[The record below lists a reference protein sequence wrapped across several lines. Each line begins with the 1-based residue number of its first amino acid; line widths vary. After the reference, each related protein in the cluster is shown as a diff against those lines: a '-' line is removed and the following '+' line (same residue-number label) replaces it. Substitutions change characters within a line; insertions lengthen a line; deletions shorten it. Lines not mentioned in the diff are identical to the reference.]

1 MNKLVKVL
9 KTENQSSTA
18 GFHPGGVVDLL
29 LKDHRA
35 MKLLM
40 SRIRSPKRT
49 STQIISTFN
58 KLKKLVKSHVA
69 AEEYGLLRVI
79 MDHPRFESNA
89 HEGYEEHRVHE
100 YILNG
105 IQTVTDPKRK
115 AEQMKA
121 FCEILEHH
129 LEEEEEELFPRVKKL
144 LAKSSGEKLG
154 KRFLRKRKQTRNQ
167 KEKLGASKVILKQ
180 AKFKKEKK

>member
-1 MNKLVKVL
+1 MNKLSKVL
-9 KTENQSSTA
+9 KAELLPA
-18 GFHPGGVVDLL
+18 KPEFHADGVIDLL
-29 LKDHRA
+29 MKDHRA
-35 MKLLM
+35 FRILM
-40 SRIRSPKRT
+40 AKIRSPRKKPN
-49 STQIISTFN
+49 QIISHFN

-105 IQTVTDPKRK
+105 IQTVTDRKRK
-115 AEQMKA
+115 VEQMKA

-129 LEEEEEELFPRVKKL
+129 LDEEEEELFPRVKKL
-144 LAKSSGEKLG
+144 LAKSSRKKLG

-180 AKFKKEKK
+180 ARIKKEKK